1 MVATVTPFPE
11 GFGAE
16 ISGLDLSK
24 PLSGEDRAIVYD
36 AFLDHHLISI
46 PGQSLSPGEA
56 VTAAGIF
63 GDDLEPHLF
72 KHFHHPKTPLIM
84 VLSNR
89 TEDDGQGGKKP
100 KGMADAGSF
109 WHTDL
114 SYKPNP
120 AKATM
125 LYALEIPLDGGDT
138 LFCNLTAAYE
148 ALTDAMKKRLDGLRA
163 VHNYA
168 YVPRDVFTSGKV
180 TPPPDCSQPLIRTHP
195 ETGRKAIYISPFYMV
210 RIEGLAEDD
219 SEALKKEIYDHC
231 LQDRFRM
238 EYKWRTG
245 DVLAWDNAALMHSAT
260 TKTLDPSKHR
270 TLWRATISGEPA
282 F

>member
-1 MVATVTPFPE
+1 MTITVTALE
-11 GFGAE
+11 IGFGAE
-16 ISGLDLSK
+16 IAGIDLSR
-24 PLSGEDRAIVYD
+24 PIGDEDRDAIYG
-36 AFLDHHLISI
+36 AFLEHHLIVFH
-46 PGQSLSPGEA
+46 GQTLSAEQ
-56 VTAAGIF
+56 VITAAGIL
-63 GDDLEPHLF
+63 GDELEPHLF
-72 KHFHHPKTPLIM
+72 KHFHHPDTPLIM

-89 TEDDGQGGKKP
+89 VENGKP

-109 WHTDL
+109 WHTDV

-125 LYALEIPLDGGDT
+125 LYAVEVPDDGGDT

-148 ALTDAMKKRLDGLRA
+148 ALPEAMKTRLDGLKA

-168 YVPRDVFTSGKV
+168 YRPRDVFTSGKV
-180 TPPPDCSQPLIRTHP
+180 TPPPDCLQPLIRTHP

-210 RIEGLAEDD
+210 RIEGLTDDD

-238 EYKWRTG
+238 QYKWRTG
-245 DVLAWDNAALMHSAT
+245 DVAAWDNAALMHSAT
-260 TKTLDPSKHR
+260 TKELDPAKHR
-270 TLWRATISGEPA
+270 TLWRATISGGPA

>member
-1 MVATVTPFPE
+1 MTATIEPFE
-11 GFGAE
+11 NGFGAE
-16 ISGLDLSK
+16 IAGIDLSR
-24 PLSGEDRAIVYD
+24 PVSDEDRDTVYA
-36 AFLDHHLISI
+36 AFLEHHLIVI
-46 PGQSLSPGEA
+46 RGQSLSAGQV
-56 VTAAGIF
+56 VTAARIF
-63 GDDLEPHLF
+63 GDELEPHLF
-72 KHFHHPKTPLIM
+72 KHFHHPDTPLIM

-89 TEDDGQGGKKP
+89 VENGKP

-109 WHTDL
+109 WHTDV

-125 LYALEIPLDGGDT
+125 LYAVEVPDDGGDT

-148 ALTDAMKKRLDGLRA
+148 ALPEAMKTRLDGLKA

-168 YVPRDVFTSGKV
+168 YRPRDVFTSGKV
-180 TPPPDCSQPLIRTHP
+180 TPPPDCLQPLIRTHP

-210 RIEGLAEDD
+210 RIEGLADDD

-238 EYKWRTG
+238 QYKWRTG
-245 DVLAWDNAALMHSAT
+245 DIAAWDNAALMHSAT
-260 TKTLDPSKHR
+260 TKELDPAKHR
-270 TLWRATISGEPA
+270 TLWRATISGGPA

>member
-1 MVATVTPFPE
+1 MTASVTPLEE

-24 PLSGEDRAIVYD
+24 PLSDEDRDAVYG
-36 AFLDHHLISI
+36 AFLDHHLII
-46 PGQSLSPGEA
+46 IRGQTLSAEQ
-56 VTAAGIF
+56 VVAAAAIL
-63 GDDLEPHLF
+63 GDELEPHLF
-72 KHFHHPKTPLIM
+72 EHFHHPDTPLIM

-89 TEDDGQGGKKP
+89 TEDDGEGGGKP

-109 WHTDL
+109 WHTDV
-114 SYKPNP
+114 SYKPKP

-125 LYALEIPLDGGDT
+125 LYALEVPDDGGDT

-148 ALTDAMKKRLDGLRA
+148 ALDKDMKERLDGLKA

-180 TPPPDCSQPLIRTHP
+180 TPPPDCLQPLIRTHP
-195 ETGRKAIYISPFYMV
+195 ETGRKAIYISPFYLV
-210 RIEGLAEDD
+210 RIEGLTDDD

-238 EYKWRTG
+238 IYQWKAG
-245 DVLAWDNAALMHSAT
+245 DVIAWDNAALMHSAT
-260 TKTLDPSKHR
+260 TKTLDPAKHR
-270 TLWRATISGEPA
+270 TLWRATISGGPA

>member
-1 MVATVTPFPE
+1 MTATIEPFDN

-16 ISGLDLSK
+16 IAGIDLSR
-24 PLSGEDRAIVYD
+24 PVSDEDRDTVYA
-36 AFLDHHLISI
+36 AFLEHHLIVI
-46 PGQSLSPGEA
+46 RGQALSAGQ
-56 VTAAGIF
+56 VVAAARIL
-63 GDDLEPHLF
+63 GDELEPHLF
-72 KHFHHPKTPLIM
+72 KHFHHPDTPLIM

-89 TEDDGQGGKKP
+89 VENGKP

-109 WHTDL
+109 WHTDV

-125 LYALEIPLDGGDT
+125 LYAVEVPDDGGDT

-148 ALTDAMKKRLDGLRA
+148 ALPEAMKTRLDGLKA

-168 YVPRDVFTSGKV
+168 YRPRDVFTSGKV
-180 TPPPDCSQPLIRTHP
+180 TPPPDCLQPLIRTHP

-210 RIEGLAEDD
+210 RIEGLADDD

-238 EYKWRTG
+238 QYKWRTG
-245 DVLAWDNAALMHSAT
+245 DVAAWDNAALMHSAT
-260 TKTLDPSKHR
+260 TKELDPAKHR
-270 TLWRATISGEPA
+270 TLWRATISGGPA

>member
-1 MVATVTPFPE
+1 MTVTVKPLKD

-16 ISGLDLSK
+16 IAGIDLSR
-24 PLSGEDRAIVYD
+24 PVGGEDRDAVYG
-36 AFLDHHLISI
+36 AFLDHHLII
-46 PGQSLSPGEA
+46 IRGQALSAEQ
-56 VTAAGIF
+56 VTAAARIF
-63 GDDLEPHLF
+63 GDNLEPHLF
-72 KHFHHPKTPLIM
+72 EHFHHPDTPLIM

-89 TEDDGQGGKKP
+89 VEDGKP

-109 WHTDL
+109 WHTDV

-125 LYALEIPLDGGDT
+125 LYALEVPDDGGDT

-148 ALTDAMKKRLDGLRA
+148 ALPEAMKSRLDGLRA
-163 VHNYA
+163 VHDYA
-168 YVPRDVFTSGKV
+168 YLPRDVFTSGKV

-195 ETGRKAIYISPFYMV
+195 ETGLKAIYISPAYIV
-210 RIEGLAEDD
+210 RIEGLADDD

-231 LQDRFRM
+231 LHDRFRM
-238 EYKWRTG
+238 RFKWRTG
-245 DVLAWDNAALMHSAT
+245 DVVAWDNAALMHSAT
-260 TKTLDPSKHR
+260 TKELDPAKPR
-270 TLWRATISGEPA
+270 TLWRATISGGPV

>member
-1 MVATVTPFPE
+1 MTATIEPFE
-11 GFGAE
+11 NGFGAE
-16 ISGLDLSK
+16 IAGIDLSR
-24 PLSGEDRAIVYD
+24 PVSDEDRDTVYA
-36 AFLDHHLISI
+36 AFLEHHLIVI
-46 PGQSLSPGEA
+46 RGQSLSAGQV
-56 VTAAGIF
+56 VTAARIF
-63 GDDLEPHLF
+63 GDELEPHLF
-72 KHFHHPKTPLIM
+72 KHFHHPDTPLIM

-89 TEDDGQGGKKP
+89 VENGKP

-109 WHTDL
+109 WHTDV

-125 LYALEIPLDGGDT
+125 LYAVEVPDDGGDT

-148 ALTDAMKKRLDGLRA
+148 ALPEAMKTRLDGLKA

-168 YVPRDVFTSGKV
+168 YRPRDVFTSGKV
-180 TPPPDCSQPLIRTHP
+180 TPPPDCLQPLIRTHP

-210 RIEGLAEDD
+210 RIEGLADDD

-231 LQDRFRM
+231 LQDCFRM
-238 EYKWRTG
+238 QYKWRTG
-245 DVLAWDNAALMHSAT
+245 DIAAWDNAALMHSAT
-260 TKTLDPSKHR
+260 TKELDPAKHR
-270 TLWRATISGEPA
+270 TLWRATISGGPA